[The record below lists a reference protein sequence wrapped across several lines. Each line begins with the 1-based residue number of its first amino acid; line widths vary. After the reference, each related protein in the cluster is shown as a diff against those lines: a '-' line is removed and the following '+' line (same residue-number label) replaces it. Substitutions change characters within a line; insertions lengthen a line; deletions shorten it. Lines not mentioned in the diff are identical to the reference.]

1 MENYEKT
8 FREDI
13 EYERARAD
21 KAEARIAEAEAKTA
35 EAEAKTAEAE
45 AKTAEAEA
53 VTKATLVEIEHLKKI
68 LREHNIDI

>member
-45 AKTAEAEA
+45 AVA
-53 VTKATLVEIEHLKKI
+53 KATLLEIEHLKKI